1 MNAVVSTIT
10 RKSIFKTST
19 KDEQYHS
26 RHGIVLFFFKKRI
39 YTLIAKNYMY
49 VYNYTSTRQM
59 SEPGI
64 SNCAFNNS
72 FSRIDLRP
80 LAPVFFLIASLE
92 IIFKAS
98 GVKCNSTGFPLH

>member
-1 MNAVVSTIT
+1 
-10 RKSIFKTST
+10 
-19 KDEQYHS
+19 
-26 RHGIVLFFFKKRI
+26 
-39 YTLIAKNYMY
+39 
-49 VYNYTSTRQM
+49 M